1 MLRKNKDRINTE
13 NKNIINT
20 AEDRTE
26 KAVKY
31 ESPQILMIDC
41 PEQVVE
47 KIQKDGFNVE
57 TGTFGV
63 KYKVRNN
70 GKDKFVQTNDNIGN
84 IIEKDIIIIN
94 MKNDKYSDEV
104 YEDAR
109 DVCPSASYWWLDKHE
124 IEFNPRN
131 IASYTYSQSLHKFT
145 SKNSVI
151 IIFADRENNTNYTNK
166 VVKEGY
172 IERSTDF
179 VVSNYQFLPYEI
191 NVQTSEPAKKYKDIS
206 NGILKNVFKNYK
218 SVITSYCTFY
228 RNPFKKNFYEPILK
242 NIYNETIAY
251 CECQENKKNE
261 ETIRN
266 TLFMLPQCEDMYLPI
281 SNILNDVLPCLYP
294 DMMADFVKDSWIND
308 EKYIFPRAKE
318 LIDEKK
324 KIEFDYKEKLL
335 NIESLLSKE
344 YQKYKFMYD
353 ILSSSGTGE
362 KLVESIIECLKYIG
376 YDTVINYDKE
386 KENEDNEED
395 LHIYYND
402 KKDTYFIAEV
412 KGINGPAIEDD
423 CNVIVKY
430 KSRNCEKCK
439 KSYIHGVI
447 FFNYHKNVEPEKR
460 EKLGFTSKEIKDAIR
475 DGYTL
480 VGTYEL
486 FKAIRLYQENIISK
500 ESIRKNLETRGLF
513 TAIPNTFENI
523 GKIEDIL
530 KQKDVIC
537 LTLDNEEV
545 NIKDELLVI
554 DNNNYY
560 KTRILSLMNN
570 NIEISKAEKGMQVG
584 IRVDKIPNKKSATI
598 YLIK

>member
-131 IASYTYSQSLHKFT
+131 LASYTYSQSLQKFA

-191 NVQTSEPAKKYKDIS
+191 NVQTSEPTKKYKDIS

-228 RNPFKKNFYEPILK
+228 RNP
-242 NIYNETIAY
+242 
-251 CECQENKKNE
+251 
-261 ETIRN
+261 
-266 TLFMLPQCEDMYLPI
+266 
-281 SNILNDVLPCLYP
+281 
-294 DMMADFVKDSWIND
+294 
-308 EKYIFPRAKE
+308 YI
-318 LIDEKK
+318 
-324 KIEFDYKEKLL
+324 
-335 NIESLLSKE
+335 
-344 YQKYKFMYD
+344 
-353 ILSSSGTGE
+353 
-362 KLVESIIECLKYIG
+362 
-376 YDTVINYDKE
+376 
-386 KENEDNEED
+386 
-395 LHIYYND
+395 
-402 KKDTYFIAEV
+402 
-412 KGINGPAIEDD
+412 
-423 CNVIVKY
+423 
-430 KSRNCEKCK
+430 
-439 KSYIHGVI
+439 
-447 FFNYHKNVEPEKR
+447 
-460 EKLGFTSKEIKDAIR
+460 
-475 DGYTL
+475 
-480 VGTYEL
+480 
-486 FKAIRLYQENIISK
+486 
-500 ESIRKNLETRGLF
+500 
-513 TAIPNTFENI
+513 
-523 GKIEDIL
+523 
-530 KQKDVIC
+530 
-537 LTLDNEEV
+537 
-545 NIKDELLVI
+545 
-554 DNNNYY
+554 
-560 KTRILSLMNN
+560 
-570 NIEISKAEKGMQVG
+570 
-584 IRVDKIPNKKSATI
+584 
-598 YLIK
+598 